1 MKSDSVMKPMS
12 VARYEFVNNL
22 TDLINSCM
30 LPPFVIEEILKDTY
44 TKISAISKQQL
55 EKDMKTYKEAL
66 EGAVSN
72 DTSI

>member
-66 EGAVSN
+66 EGVVSN

>member
-30 LPPFVIEEILKDTY
+30 LPPFVIEDILRDTY

-66 EGAVSN
+66 GGAVSN